1 MLNETFKQAIRQEV
15 KAATCITD
23 IQQIHKKITLEL
35 LKHKLNYI
43 NKQHRGD
50 LK

>member
-1 MLNETFKQAIRQEV
+1 MLSKSFKEQMRQEV
-15 KAATCITD
+15 KAAICIAD

-35 LKHKLNYI
+35 LKYKLNYI